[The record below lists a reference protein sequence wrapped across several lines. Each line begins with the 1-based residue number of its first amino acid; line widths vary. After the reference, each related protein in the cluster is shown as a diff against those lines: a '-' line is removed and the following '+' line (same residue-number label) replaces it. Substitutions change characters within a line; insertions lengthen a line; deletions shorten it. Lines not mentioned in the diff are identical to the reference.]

1 MNIGKNERNTV
12 NLPDVLR
19 MKGLSFMNRE
29 MIILIVAAYVAVMTV
44 AGILIM
50 YSDKQRARKK
60 QWRIKESMLFLVCAL
75 GGSLGT
81 CLGMY
86 IFRHKTKHW
95 YFVVGMPLIL
105 LLHIVIITL
114 VFCKI

>member
-1 MNIGKNERNTV
+1 MDKNVIT
-12 NLPDVLR
+12 
-19 MKGLSFMNRE
+19 
-29 MIILIVAAYVAVMTV
+29 LIVIGYLLIMTV
-44 AGILIM
+44 VGMVVM
-50 YSDKQRARKK
+50 YSDKAKARAH
-60 QWRIKESMLFLVCAL
+60 QWRTKEATLFLVCAI

-105 LLHIVIITL
+105 VVHICIIAAL
-114 VFCKI
+114 FYFKILAL